1 MIEGSGSGP
10 LTNGSGRLKNTVL
23 KGTGYRKGYH
33 LQRTLPYQSNG
44 ILYDTKKNLLDN
56 FRLGQ
61 ECRPI
66 LVFDLDLDVQ
76 EVARGLQLM
85 EVTSLGVVY
94 ILLLPSPLII
104 IQLQFFTKTLK
115 VVGTW

>member
-1 MIEGSGSGP
+1 
-10 LTNGSGRLKNTVL
+10 
-23 KGTGYRKGYH
+23 
-33 LQRTLPYQSNG
+33 
-44 ILYDTKKNLLDN
+44 
-56 FRLGQ
+56 
-61 ECRPI
+61 
-66 LVFDLDLDVQ
+66 
-76 EVARGLQLM
+76 M